1 MWDAMRPRLPRLVA
15 AFLAVF
21 LALPATGVASAAS
34 DDDLRRNQDKLRN
47 ARQGLAT
54 TEARRKATV
63 ADLAEIE
70 ARRARFDGELAAL
83 NQTLASAQSLLN
95 AAESKLREVQGDYDR
110 AELELQRTR
119 RELDRQRALYGARA
133 RETFKR
139 GNGGAPMLALLE
151 VHDIQEFAR
160 GMKYVERV
168 MAHDR
173 DRITRIAALE
183 RRVRARTAELDR
195 LRLRQQL
202 LAEAAAG
209 ERDKVAGLV
218 ADQRVLRDKADAE
231 AERHRQAL
239 EDIEGDREQY
249 RKLVNQLEQESAQ
262 IEGELRRRAAEERKR
277 RQQATDGDR
286 DVPTASSGELAR
298 PYSGPQTSG
307 YGWREHPIYG
317 DRRFHAGVDYG
328 GPTGAK
334 FWSAGAGVVLSAGW
348 RSGYGNAVVIDHGDG
363 LATLYAHAS
372 TLFVSAGQTVKRG
385 QPIGAIG
392 STGYSTGPH
401 LHFEVRKDG
410 EPQDPNR
417 YV

>member
-34 DDDLRRNQDKLRN
+34 DGDLRRNQDKLRQ

-54 TEARRKATV
+54 TEAKRKATV
-63 ADLAEIE
+63 ADLAQIE
-70 ARRARFDGELAAL
+70 ARRAQFEGELAAL

-95 AAESKLREVQGDYDR
+95 AAEAKLREVQGAYDR
-110 AELELQRTR
+110 AELELNRTR
-119 RELDRQRALYGARA
+119 RELARQRALYGARA

-151 VHDIQEFAR
+151 VRDIQEFAR

-183 RRVRARTAELDR
+183 RRVQARAAELDR
-195 LRLRQQL
+195 LRERQEL
-202 LAEAAAG
+202 LAQAAAG
-209 ERDKVAGLV
+209 ERDKVAALA
-218 ADQRVLRDKADAE
+218 ADQRVLRDKAAAE
-231 AERHRQAL
+231 AERHRVAL
-239 EDIEGDREQY
+239 KDIEGDREQY
-249 RKLVNQLEQESAQ
+249 RKLVNQLEQESSQ

-277 RQQATDGDR
+277 REQGSGGT

-334 FWSAGAGVVLSAGW
+334 FWSAGAGVVVSAGW

-363 LATLYAHAS
+363 LATLYGHAS
-372 TLFVSAGQTVKRG
+372 SLFVTAGQTVKRG

-401 LHFEVRKDG
+401 LHFEVRRDG

>member
-1 MWDAMRPRLPRLVA
+1 MWNAMRPRLPRLVA
-15 AFLAVF
+15 ALLAVF

-34 DDDLRRNQDKLRN
+34 DQDLRRNQDKLRQ

-54 TEARRKATV
+54 TEAKRKATV
-63 ADLAEIE
+63 ADLAQIE
-70 ARRARFDGELAAL
+70 ARRAQFEGELAAL

-95 AAESKLREVQGDYDR
+95 AAEAKLREVQGAYDQ
-110 AELELQRTR
+110 AELELNRTR
-119 RELDRQRALYGARA
+119 RELARQRALYGARA

-151 VHDIQEFAR
+151 VRDIQEFAR

-183 RRVRARTAELDR
+183 RRVQARAAQLER
-195 LRLRQQL
+195 LRERQEL
-202 LAEAAAG
+202 LAQAAAG
-209 ERDKVAGLV
+209 ERDKVAALA
-218 ADQRVLRDKADAE
+218 ADQRVLRDKAAAE
-231 AERHRQAL
+231 AARHRAAL
-239 EDIEGDREQY
+239 KDIEGDREQY
-249 RKLVNQLEQESAQ
+249 RKLVGQLEQESAQ

-277 RQQATDGDR
+277 RQQGSGGA

-334 FWSAGAGVVLSAGW
+334 FWSAGAGVVVSAGW
-348 RSGYGNAVVIDHGDG
+348 RSGYGNAIVIDHGDG
-363 LATLYAHAS
+363 LATLYGHAS
-372 TLFVSAGQTVKRG
+372 ALFVTAGQYVKRG
-385 QPIGAIG
+385 QVIGAIG

-401 LHFEVRKDG
+401 LHFEVRRDG